1 MTISSS
7 KKEEKE
13 DKGAEYIIKDRS
25 SRHLMRRF
33 TLPEDINFDEVSAKF
48 ENGVLVVNIPRKP
61 DTQPKQIEIKT
72 A

>member
-1 MTISSS
+1 
-7 KKEEKE
+7 
-13 DKGAEYIIKDRS
+13 
-25 SRHLMRRF
+25 MRRF
-33 TLPEDINFDEVSAKF
+33 TLSEDINSDEVSAKF